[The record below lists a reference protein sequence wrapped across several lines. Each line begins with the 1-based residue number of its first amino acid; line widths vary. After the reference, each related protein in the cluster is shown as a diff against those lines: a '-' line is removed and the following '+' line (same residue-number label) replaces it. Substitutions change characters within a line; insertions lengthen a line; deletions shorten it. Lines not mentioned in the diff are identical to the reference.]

1 MTPER
6 TAQLS
11 LTGTMDEKFN
21 NKRIKNMID
30 ALLKAA
36 GGDYTIRLDISDKND
51 EVDTFAVVV
60 NTLIGRIEG
69 AMVQRDRLD
78 EALTESLDKYR
89 HLVEIIPGMVYLY
102 MLNSDNSFSFPYVS
116 PAARDMFGID
126 PAEIM
131 NNPAI
136 IFNFIH
142 PDDAEMVTNFI
153 RNSAR
158 TLSPFRKE
166 FRYLLN
172 GNTRWCECISRPELL
187 PGGGIIW
194 EGIILDITERKIIE
208 DTLKGSEKRYR
219 MIAEYAHDIIW
230 TMNFDMRMT
239 FISPSIVRV
248 IGYTP
253 EETRKLPLERFM
265 TRESIDLAMKT
276 LSEELTVERRGGPVD
291 LYRSR
296 TLELELFCKRG
307 GTVWVENIVSF
318 SRDEKGTAVEV
329 MGLSRDITERKKADE
344 VLRNSEEKYRSILEN
359 MNEGFFECD
368 LKGNYTFFNDA
379 CCRLIGYDRG
389 EIMGTNYKKI
399 HPSGV
404 ADYLKEV
411 YIRVYKTGMPEY
423 LMDYD
428 VVRKDGSLRTHQL
441 SVMLMR
447 DASGK
452 PFGFRNLVRDV
463 TESKKA
469 EEALKKYRN
478 ILETIEEAYSESDLA
493 GNYTFANSAAC
504 RLTGYERGELIG
516 MNYRKLHSPD
526 VAQRL
531 KGIFQDIYKTGK
543 SRLQIEH
550 EIICKDGTIKTLN
563 ENAMLLK
570 DPSGKPTGF
579 YNLAW
584 DITKQKKAEE
594 DLRKSEEKYRTILE
608 TIEDSYTEVDL
619 KGNYTFVNDAACRFL
634 GYRRNELIGMN
645 YRNIHPPE
653 TAKRM
658 KEIYKRVY
666 ETGKSESLI
675 EFEVVLKDGSIRIHE
690 STSSLIHDPSGS
702 PAGFRV
708 LSRDITD
715 RKKAEQERA
724 RLEGNLRQ
732 AQKMESVGRLA
743 GGVAHDFNNMLS
755 VIFGYAELIKSRL
768 KDGDPMLKEVQEIE
782 NAAGRSR
789 DLTRQLL
796 AFSRK
801 QAIAPRPIDLNELIE
816 GMQNALARLIGEDID
831 LRFYH
836 GDGLWQI
843 MFDTSQIEQVLFNL
857 AVNARDAMPD
867 GGKLTIETQ
876 NICLDEDYCKM
887 HPGFIPGPFVL
898 LGVSDDGAGMDG
910 ETLQNAFEPFFT
922 TKEQGKGTGL
932 GLAMVYGIVKQ
943 NGGFINIYSEQGRGT
958 SFKIFIPKI
967 LEEGESW
974 EKNEESPAITGTG
987 TVLIVED
994 DDMVRKIASEMLE
1007 AVGYTVIAIGKPE
1020 EALALCGD
1028 PGAAIDLLITDV
1040 IMPGMSG
1047 KELRDRVEL
1056 TRPGIKV
1063 LFMSGYTSDVIAHR
1077 GVLEEGVH
1085 FLQKP
1090 FSMND
1095 LARKVRDL
1103 LNDR

>member
-1 MTPER
+1 MGYN
-6 TAQLS
+6 Q
-11 LTGTMDEKFN
+11 
-21 NKRIKNMID
+21 
-30 ALLKAA
+30 
-36 GGDYTIRLDISDKND
+36 
-51 EVDTFAVVV
+51 
-60 NTLIGRIEG
+60 
-69 AMVQRDRLD
+69 
-78 EALTESLDKYR
+78 TE
-89 HLVEIIPGMVYLY
+89 
-102 MLNSDNSFSFPYVS
+102 
-116 PAARDMFGID
+116 
-126 PAEIM
+126 
-131 NNPAI
+131 
-136 IFNFIH
+136 
-142 PDDAEMVTNFI
+142 
-153 RNSAR
+153 
-158 TLSPFRKE
+158 
-166 FRYLLN
+166 
-172 GNTRWCECISRPELL
+172 
-187 PGGGIIW
+187 
-194 EGIILDITERKIIE
+194 
-208 DTLKGSEKRYR
+208 
-219 MIAEYAHDIIW
+219 
-230 TMNFDMRMT
+230 
-239 FISPSIVRV
+239 
-248 IGYTP
+248 
-253 EETRKLPLERFM
+253 
-265 TRESIDLAMKT
+265 
-276 LSEELTVERRGGPVD
+276 
-291 LYRSR
+291 
-296 TLELELFCKRG
+296 
-307 GTVWVENIVSF
+307 
-318 SRDEKGTAVEV
+318 
-329 MGLSRDITERKKADE
+329 
-344 VLRNSEEKYRSILEN
+344 
-359 MNEGFFECD
+359 
-368 LKGNYTFFNDA
+368 
-379 CCRLIGYDRG
+379 
-389 EIMGTNYKKI
+389 
-399 HPSGV
+399 
-404 ADYLKEV
+404 
-411 YIRVYKTGMPEY
+411 
-423 LMDYD
+423 
-428 VVRKDGSLRTHQL
+428 
-441 SVMLMR
+441 
-447 DASGK
+447 
-452 PFGFRNLVRDV
+452 
-463 TESKKA
+463 
-469 EEALKKYRN
+469 
-478 ILETIEEAYSESDLA
+478 
-493 GNYTFANSAAC
+493 
-504 RLTGYERGELIG
+504 
-516 MNYRKLHSPD
+516 
-526 VAQRL
+526 
-531 KGIFQDIYKTGK
+531 
-543 SRLQIEH
+543 
-550 EIICKDGTIKTLN
+550 
-563 ENAMLLK
+563 
-570 DPSGKPTGF
+570 
-579 YNLAW
+579 
-584 DITKQKKAEE
+584 
-594 DLRKSEEKYRTILE
+594 
-608 TIEDSYTEVDL
+608 EDSYTEVDL